1 MGLLSLSFHSKSEW
15 EETLTQSPVFK
26 IYRGLSL
33 HHDQN
38 RGETLLWAVSGREG
52 AGLRVSAI
60 LPGTELTQ
68 SYHCCWGIFA
78 HAKLVFS
85 FTTNF

>member
-1 MGLLSLSFHSKSEW
+1 MKLTSKLRPETENNNKKNLECGNVGLLSLSFHSKSEW

-33 HHDQN
+33 QHYQN
-38 RGETLLWAVSGREG
+38 RAETLLWAVPGREG

-60 LPGTELTQ
+60 LRGL
-68 SYHCCWGIFA
+68 
-78 HAKLVFS
+78 K
-85 FTTNF
+85 